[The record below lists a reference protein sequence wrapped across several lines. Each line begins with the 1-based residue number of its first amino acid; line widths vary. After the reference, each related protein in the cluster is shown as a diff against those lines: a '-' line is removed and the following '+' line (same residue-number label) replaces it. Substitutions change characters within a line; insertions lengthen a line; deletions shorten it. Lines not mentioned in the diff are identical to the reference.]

1 MGTLNVILKKTKEAI
16 EQAKESIV
24 GKPMPEKPVMKV
36 AMFGARGVGKT
47 SVLTSMYN
55 NMNKAIE
62 DTAFHII
69 ADSGTDFLL
78 AGKTDDLKR
87 MFFYGNDVNDAVLA
101 GIAGDSVESTFVFD
115 FGMKTENISIGLEI
129 KDFPGEYI
137 RREKEIVKQ
146 YLRESNAILIAIDTP
161 HMMECDGIF
170 NEGKNRTSEITGF
183 FKEVLNQES
192 DSKLIMLVP
201 LKCEKYYH
209 EGKISQVTQ
218 MVEQTYAELI
228 DFLSM
233 KEKVKDSSNVSEE
246 GRRYKFATVITPIL
260 TVGEIVFDGFQ
271 MEDGKPAEVLFE
283 GNRVPKQVNYKYQ
296 KPGAQYSPKYCEQ
309 PLYYLLSFVAKQYN
323 EMKKESTE
331 SGLFGKLKKMFAMEP
346 EKSSLILGLHKFR
359 QKKVKDVDGFKVL
372 TGSGKV

>member
-1 MGTLNVILKKTKEAI
+1 MGAWDAILKK
-16 EQAKESIV
+16 AKETIV

-78 AGKTDDLKR
+78 ASKTDDLKR
-87 MFFYGNDVNDAVLA
+87 MFFYGNDVNDAVQA

-115 FGMKTENISIGLEI
+115 FGMKTENINIGLEI

-137 RREKEIVKQ
+137 RREKETVKQ
-146 YLRESNAILIAIDTP
+146 YIRESNAILIAIDTP

-183 FKEVLNQES
+183 FKEVLNRDS

-209 EGKISQVTQ
+209 EGKIDQVTQ
-218 MVEQTYAELI
+218 KVEQTYAELI
-228 DFLSM
+228 DFL
-233 KEKVKDSSNVSEE
+233 KDKDDEN
-246 GRRYKFATVITPIL
+246 GLRHKFACVITPIL
-260 TVGEIVFDGFQ
+260 TVGEIVFDGFG
-271 MEDGKPAEVLFE
+271 MENGKPGEIIFE
-283 GNRVPKQVNYKYQ
+283 GYHVPKQVNYKYL
-296 KPGAQYSPKYCEQ
+296 KADAQYAPKYCEQ
-309 PLYYLLSFVAKQYN
+309 PLYYLLSFIAKQFN
-323 EMKKESTE
+323 EMKKESEE
-331 SGLFGKLKKMFAMEP
+331 SGLMGKLKKMFAMEP
-346 EKSSLILGLHKFR
+346 ERNRMIQDLHKFR

-372 TGSGKV
+372 TGAGKV